1 MDLTKSEENILEIL
15 LDSDTPLS
23 KSGILEHAP
32 KDKCWKDGSIHILL
46 NSLLEKGA
54 IHEAGFIRT
63 GKGFG
68 RTFAPTQK
76 GLFYFSDLLLNISQK
91 SQPYKIFSQLIQEN
105 VFTNEELDA
114 LEELIKLRK

>member
-54 IHEAGFIRT
+54 IHEAGF
-63 GKGFG
+63 G

-76 GLFYFSDLLLNISQK
+76 GLSYFSDLLLNISQK

>member
-46 NSLLEKGA
+46 NYWKKELFMRLVLSEPEKASEEPSLLHKRD
-54 IHEAGFIRT
+54 FP
-63 GKGFG
+63 
-68 RTFAPTQK
+68 TFLISCLIFRKSLNLTR
-76 GLFYFSDLLLNISQK
+76 YFLN
-91 SQPYKIFSQLIQEN
+91 
-105 VFTNEELDA
+105 
-114 LEELIKLRK
+114 

>member
-46 NSLLEKGA
+46 NSLLEKELFMRLVLSEPEKA
-54 IHEAGFIRT
+54 SEEPSLLHKRDFP
-63 GKGFG
+63 
-68 RTFAPTQK
+68 TFLISCLIFRKSLNLTR
-76 GLFYFSDLLLNISQK
+76 YFLN
-91 SQPYKIFSQLIQEN
+91 
-105 VFTNEELDA
+105 
-114 LEELIKLRK
+114 

>member
-15 LDSDTPLS
+15 LNSDIPLS

-32 KDKCWKDGSIHILL
+32 EDKCWKDSSIHILL

-54 IHEAGFIRT
+54 IHEAGFI
-63 GKGFG
+63 G

-76 GLFYFSDLLLNISQK
+76 GLSYFSDLLLNISQK

-105 VFTNEELDA
+105 VFTNEELNA

>member
-54 IHEAGFIRT
+54 IH
-63 GKGFG
+63 
-68 RTFAPTQK
+68 
-76 GLFYFSDLLLNISQK
+76 
-91 SQPYKIFSQLIQEN
+91 
-105 VFTNEELDA
+105 
-114 LEELIKLRK
+114 

>member
-46 NSLLEKGA
+46 C
-54 IHEAGFIRT
+54 IFCV
-63 GKGFG
+63 
-68 RTFAPTQK
+68 
-76 GLFYFSDLLLNISQK
+76 
-91 SQPYKIFSQLIQEN
+91 KILTKCWN
-105 VFTNEELDA
+105 
-114 LEELIKLRK
+114 